1 MPRVAQP
8 FGCALYSPLSIERV
22 SPEIKEKTHVVLNN
36 QMTATPLRSHARRR
50 SRSAKKKTLNFA
62 GLFTLVIAMTRKA
75 LICFLALFLTQIA
88 LADTIKDA
96 LDQKY
101 KKKLLAL
108 RTPFSSGDQ
117 RFDSDGHLLS
127 DPAHGAWLV
136 YGAIYVEKLDL
147 SADTLRLEGP
157 TGDLSDIKGNG
168 KPILITFSKPVRVE
182 IHLLQ
187 PINSLDD
194 AETVLGRVFF
204 LGKDWAE
211 HAKPEFRRAKS
222 STSAETIYHVGQD
235 NTKFAK
241 PLYTPVPDF
250 SEKAQKAKYQATVLM
265 TIVVDKSGNVD
276 RIRLD
281 RAAGMDLDDRA
292 VERVKTWRFEPAT
305 RNGQPVA
312 VEMPIE
318 VSFNLY

>member
-1 MPRVAQP
+1 M
-8 FGCALYSPLSIERV
+8 L
-22 SPEIKEKTHVVLNN
+22 
-36 QMTATPLRSHARRR
+36 
-50 SRSAKKKTLNFA
+50 
-62 GLFTLVIAMTRKA
+62 RKA
-75 LICFLALFLTQIA
+75 LICLLVLFLIQTARAQN
-88 LADTIKDA
+88 LNDA

-101 KKKLLAL
+101 KNKLLAL

-117 RFDSDGHLLS
+117 KFDSDGHLLS
-127 DPAHGAWLV
+127 DPARGAWLV
-136 YGAIYVEKLDL
+136 YGGIYVEKLDL

-157 TGDLSDIKGNG
+157 RGALSNSQKDG
-168 KPILITFSKPVRVE
+168 KPMLVAFSKPVRIE

-194 AETVLGRVFF
+194 AESVLGRVFF

-211 HAKPEFRRAKS
+211 HAKPEFRLDKD
-222 STSAETIYHVGQD
+222 STSGETIYHAGQD
-235 NTKFAK
+235 HIKFPK
-241 PLYTPVPDF
+241 PLQTPLPDF
-250 SEKAQKAKYQATVLM
+250 SEKARKAKYQATTLM
-265 TIVVDKSGNVD
+265 TIVVDKSGNVT
-276 RIRLD
+276 RIRID

-305 RNGQPVA
+305 RDGQKVA

>member
-1 MPRVAQP
+1 
-8 FGCALYSPLSIERV
+8 
-22 SPEIKEKTHVVLNN
+22 
-36 QMTATPLRSHARRR
+36 
-50 SRSAKKKTLNFA
+50 
-62 GLFTLVIAMTRKA
+62 MTRKA
-75 LICFLALFLTQIA
+75 LIFFFALFFIQ
-88 LADTIKDA
+88 LAHAQGLKDA

-101 KKKLLAL
+101 KNKLLAL

-117 RFDSDGHLLS
+117 KFDSDGHLLS

-136 YGAIYVEKLDL
+136 YGGIYVEKLDL
-147 SADTLRLEGP
+147 SADTLRVEGP
-157 TGDLSDIKGNG
+157 RGDLSDIKRNG
-168 KPILITFSKPVRVE
+168 KPILITFSKPVEIE

-204 LGKDWAE
+204 LGNDAAE

-222 STSAETIYHVGQD
+222 STSADTIYHIGQD
-235 NTKFAK
+235 HTKFPR
-241 PLYTPVPDF
+241 PLHTPAPDF
-250 SEKAQKAKYQATVLM
+250 SREAQKAKYQATVLM
-265 TIVVDKSGNVD
+265 TIVVDKSGNID

-281 RAAGMDLDDRA
+281 RAAGMDLDNEA
-292 VERVKTWRFEPAT
+292 VEKVKTWRFEAAT
-305 RNGQPVA
+305 RNGQRVA

>member
-1 MPRVAQP
+1 
-8 FGCALYSPLSIERV
+8 
-22 SPEIKEKTHVVLNN
+22 
-36 QMTATPLRSHARRR
+36 
-50 SRSAKKKTLNFA
+50 
-62 GLFTLVIAMTRKA
+62 MTRKA
-75 LICFLALFLTQIA
+75 LIFFFALFFIQ
-88 LADTIKDA
+88 LAHAQGLKDA

-101 KKKLLAL
+101 KNKLLAL

-117 RFDSDGHLLS
+117 KFDSDGHLLS

-136 YGAIYVEKLDL
+136 YGGIYVEKLDL

-157 TGDLSDIKGNG
+157 RGNLSDIKRDG
-168 KPILITFSKPVRVE
+168 KPILITFGKPVQIE

-204 LGKDWAE
+204 LGNDAAE

-222 STSAETIYHVGQD
+222 STSADTIYHIGQD
-235 NTKFAK
+235 HTKF
-241 PLYTPVPDF
+241 PRPVHTPAPDF
-250 SEKAQKAKYQATVLM
+250 SAKAQKAKYQATVLM
-265 TIVVDKSGNVD
+265 TIVVDKSGNID

-281 RAAGMDLDDRA
+281 RAAGMDLDNEA
-292 VERVKTWRFEPAT
+292 VEKVKTWRFEPAI
-305 RNGQPVA
+305 RNGQRVA